1 MTSSKT
7 LEQLS
12 FDNSYARLPEIFH
25 SAHQIQPLENQ
36 HLIHF
41 NNDIAELLELDKT
54 QASRDDFVDLITGVQ
69 PLPGSMPI
77 AACYAGHQFGT
88 LVHRLGDGRAMQ
100 LGEVVN
106 SEGQRWDLNLKGA
119 GPTKYSRGA
128 DGRAVLRSSI
138 REYLCSAAMHGLGI
152 GTTHALCLIGSTE
165 KVFRERSEP
174 GAMVLRVAPSHIR
187 FGTFEYYYY
196 QQRFDDLKILAD
208 YTLET
213 HFPDLLDND
222 NPYLALLGNVI
233 ESTAELMADWQA
245 VGFAHGVM
253 NSDNMS
259 IHGITLDYGPF
270 GFLDEFNPGFICNHS
285 DHSGRYAFAQQPQI
299 ALFNT
304 SCLAQAMLPLFDEDL
319 ERGAEAASEELGT
332 FQAQFE
338 ARFLDKMR
346 QKLGLEVE
354 HKQDQELIN
363 LLLKAMA
370 EQRADYTLTFRA
382 LCDIGVEPQASE
394 TLTALFKDPAGI
406 NSWLDLYQLR
416 LEKET
421 VDANARRESM
431 RQRNPQFILRN
442 YLAENAIRKAE
453 DQQDYAEIE
462 RLMRVLRNPYSDH
475 PEDMDLAATP
485 PDWAAGISVSCSS

>member
-1 MTSSKT
+1 MPSSKT

-12 FDNSYARLPEIFH
+12 FDNSYAKLPEIFH
-25 SAHQIQPLENQ
+25 SAHTPSPLENQ

-41 NNDIAELLELDKT
+41 NDAIAELLELDKSE
-54 QASRDDFVDLITGVQ
+54 AVRSDFVDLITGAK
-69 PLPGSMPI
+69 PFAGTNPI

-88 LVHRLGDGRAMQ
+88 LVHRLGDGRAIQ
-100 LGEVVN
+100 LGEIVTSN
-106 SEGQRWDLNLKGA
+106 GQRWDLNLKGA

-152 GTTHALCLIGSTE
+152 GTTHALCLIGSDE
-165 KVFRERSEP
+165 QVFREKPEP

-187 FGTFEYYYY
+187 FGSFEYYYY
-196 QQRFDDLKILAD
+196 QQRFDDLKVLAD

-213 HFPDLLDND
+213 HFRELLEND

-285 DHSGRYAFAQQPQI
+285 DHSGRYAFANQPQI
-299 ALFNT
+299 ALFNL
-304 SCLAQAMLPLFDEDL
+304 SCLAQAMLPLFAADL
-319 ERGAEAASEELGT
+319 EHGAEMASAELGA

-338 ARFLDKMR
+338 ARFLNKMR
-346 QKLGLEVE
+346 QKLGLELE
-354 HKQDQELIN
+354 HDQDQELVN
-363 LLLKAMA
+363 LLLNAMS

-382 LCDIGVEPQASE
+382 LCDFRAEANQHENI
-394 TLTALFKDPAGI
+394 TTLFKDPEGI
-406 NSWLDLYQLR
+406 NSWLELFTLR
-416 LEKET
+416 LEKESLDENT
-421 VDANARRESM
+421 RQQHM
-431 RQRNPQFILRN
+431 RKKNPQFILRN

-453 DQQDYAEIE
+453 DEKDYAEIN
-462 RLMRVLRNPYSDH
+462 RLMKVLADPFADH
-475 PEDMDLAATP
+475 PDELDLAATP
-485 PDWAAGISVSCSS
+485 PAWAAGISVSCSS